1 MTSNPFFFLFLFILR
16 LESLSGNFARK
27 RDDKKKVEEEDGIKN
42 KTSKAT
48 TKRRDCVFIEEEREN
63 KISASCALFSK
74 KTKSKRA

>member
-48 TKRRDCVFIEEEREN
+48 T
-63 KISASCALFSK
+63 SAEIAYL
-74 KTKSKRA
+74 

>member
-1 MTSNPFFFLFLFILR
+1 MTSNPFFFPFFFFR

-48 TKRRDCVFIEEEREN
+48 T
-63 KISASCALFSK
+63 SAEIAYL
-74 KTKSKRA
+74 